1 MRGNLLKLET
11 DVIIENATNE
21 GLTRGHAE
29 ERENG
34 IRIMISNAIEDQLPI
49 AKLLHRLCTNY
60 SLSQDMAEAY
70 IRKYTQN

>member
-21 GLTRGHAE
+21 GRAE
-29 ERENG
+29 KRENG

-49 AKLLHRLCTNY
+49 AKLLNRLCTNY
-60 SLSQDMAEAY
+60 SLSQDQAEAY

>member
-11 DVIIENATNE
+11 DVIIENTANKV
-21 GLTRGHAE
+21 RAE

-34 IRIMISNAIEDQLPI
+34 IRIMISNAIEDQFPI

-60 SLSQDMAEAY
+60 SLSQDQAETY
-70 IRKYTQN
+70 IHKYTQN